1 MLKHA
6 ESCTALTMLY
16 TLAFKQNQLQNFI
29 LTKSS
34 LDFDPNNMKNDK
46 EDISVNL
53 MSDHFVFAHG
63 DNGGV
68 IIKYKRNN
76 DDESRTA
83 DGILNSLQRDE
94 LSHSEVRA
102 LCIVELLS
110 ALKKDSLA
118 GDFFLYLVQELTT
131 LIANFSGDME
141 TQGKIFSQ
149 VCMVLMICNLCFR
162 V

>member
-1 MLKHA
+1 
-6 ESCTALTMLY
+6 
-16 TLAFKQNQLQNFI
+16 
-29 LTKSS
+29 
-34 LDFDPNNMKNDK
+34 MKNDK

-68 IIKYKRNN
+68 IIKYKNN
-76 DDESRTA
+76 NNDESRTA
-83 DGILNSLQRDE
+83 DGVLNPLQGDE

-141 TQGKIFSQ
+141 TQGKVFSQ
-149 VCMVLMICNLCFR
+149 VCMVLMICNLC
-162 V
+162 